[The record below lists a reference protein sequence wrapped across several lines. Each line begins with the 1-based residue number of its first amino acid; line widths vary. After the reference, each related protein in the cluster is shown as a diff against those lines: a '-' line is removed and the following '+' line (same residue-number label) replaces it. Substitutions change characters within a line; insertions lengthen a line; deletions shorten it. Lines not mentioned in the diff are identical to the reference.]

1 MFVLRPACD
10 NLNDDAAS
18 SNASSVVAAPTSNCN
33 TQKAK
38 SNKSNI
44 LLQKMLERTLAI
56 DATTAGY
63 YLAASD
69 GDPRAAIAA
78 YQEDQRWDAKMRH
91 LKRSLGSKKQSKCK

>member
-10 NLNDDAAS
+10 NLNDDTAS
-18 SNASSVVAAPTSNCN
+18 SNASSVLAAPTLNCSI
-33 TQKAK
+33 QKAK

-56 DATTAGY
+56 DATMAGY

-91 LKRSLGSKKQSKCK
+91 LKRSLSSKIQSKFK